1 MLNNV
6 CVMGRFA
13 RQPELKRTQS
23 GLAVCSF
30 SVACDRAA
38 KKGEE
43 HKTDWLDVVAW
54 RNTAEFICKYFNKGD
69 AIIILGSLQTRNWED
84 NEGNRRKAVEIVA
97 NNVFFA
103 GGKRD
108 SNAPQSAP
116 APADADYYG
125 GGYAGSGGGDFAEI
139 GEDDGELPF

>member
-6 CVMGRFA
+6 CVMGRFVRA
-13 RQPELKRTQS
+13 PELARTKS

-30 SVACDRAA
+30 TLACDRAA

-54 RNTAEFICKYFNKGD
+54 RNTAEFICKYFGKGD
-69 AIIILGSLQTRNWED
+69 AIIVLGSLQTRNWED
-84 NEGNRRKAVEIVA
+84 KDNNKRKAVEIVA
-97 NNVFFA
+97 NNVFIA
-103 GGKRD
+103 GSKKD
-108 SNAPQSAP
+108 SSAPQSAP
-116 APADADYYG
+116 APADTDYYCFAG
-125 GGYAGSGGGDFAEI
+125 GGVDFAEL

>member
-1 MLNNV
+1 MLNTV
-6 CVMGRFA
+6 CIMGRFT

-30 SVACDRAA
+30 TIACDRAA

-54 RNTAEFICKYFNKGD
+54 RNTAEFVCKYFNKGD
-69 AIIILGSLQTRNWED
+69 AIIIVGSLQTRNWED
-84 NEGNRRKAVEIVA
+84 KDGNKRKAVEIIA

-103 GGKRD
+103 GSKRD
-108 SNAPQSAP
+108 SNAQQAAP
-116 APADADYYG
+116 APSDYDYSG
-125 GGYAGSGGGDFAEI
+125 GGYGGGDFAEI
-139 GEDDGELPF
+139 EEDGDLPF

>member
-6 CVMGRFA
+6 CVMGRFT

-30 SVACDRAA
+30 GLACDRAA

-54 RNTAEFICKYFNKGD
+54 RNTAEFVCKYFNKGD
-69 AIIILGSLQTRNWED
+69 AIIILGSLQTRNLED
-84 NEGNRRKAVEIVA
+84 KDGNKRKAVEIIA

-108 SNAPQSAP
+108 SNAPQTAP
-116 APADADYYG
+116 TPADADYSGGGYG
-125 GGYAGSGGGDFAEI
+125 GGGFEEISEEDGDS
-139 GEDDGELPF
+139 PF